1 MGAEQPVSLQL
12 FEGNMHYD
20 TPDIRRFDP
29 VPAQY
34 VRVYPE
40 RWSPA
45 GIGMRLEV
53 LGCDWTGKGDLLS
66 VSFSFDLGI
75 LGGGERQ
82 SAFGKQTSLCTCYI
96 LGTTSELGEISRG
109 KQFVLDQG
117 SLQFFNGSLSKTN
130 HNHPPPTQIQL
141 DPSSS
146 GQGAVAVDLGK
157 KNPLMIIK

>member
-1 MGAEQPVSLQL
+1 MKLTPGLGVLGGVLGEESHTGAEQPVSLQL

-53 LGCDWTGKGDLLS
+53 LGCDWTGKGGGWFLS
-66 VSFSFDLGI
+66 MSFSFDLVI
-75 LGGGERQ
+75 LV
-82 SAFGKQTSLCTCYI
+82 S
-96 LGTTSELGEISRG
+96 
-109 KQFVLDQG
+109 
-117 SLQFFNGSLSKTN
+117 
-130 HNHPPPTQIQL
+130 
-141 DPSSS
+141 
-146 GQGAVAVDLGK
+146 
-157 KNPLMIIK
+157 